1 VIKVALTGGI
11 GSGKSAAGDFFE
23 DLGAVVVD
31 ADQLARDVIERG
43 TDGFDELVAT
53 FGDEILTNG
62 ILDRSKLGQIVFA
75 DPGARKTLEGI
86 IHPRVAEAFDEI
98 IEDSPEDAV
107 IIYQIPILIETI
119 EKMGQDRFDYIIT
132 VEATLENRISRLK
145 GRGLKGYEIEARMKV
160 QATDEQR
167 AAIADLVF
175 NNDGDMDQL
184 LRQVENVYEDVLLPR
199 AKASA
204 S

>member
-98 IEDSPEDAV
+98 IEASPDDAV
-107 IIYQIPILIETI
+107 IIYQIPILVET
-119 EKMGQDRFDYIIT
+119 KGQDRFDYVIT
-132 VEATLENRISRLK
+132 VEASLENRISRLK
-145 GRGLKGYEIEARMKV
+145 NRGLKGYEIEARMKV
-160 QATDEQR
+160 QATDEER

-175 NNDGDMDQL
+175 NNDGDLDQL
-184 LRQVENVYEDVLLPR
+184 LRQVENIYEDVLLPR

>member
-1 VIKVALTGGI
+1 MIKVALTGGI

-43 TDGFDELVAT
+43 TDGFDELIAT
-53 FGDEILTNG
+53 FGDDILTNG

-75 DPGARKTLEGI
+75 DPEARKTLEAI

-98 IEDSPEDAV
+98 IEDSPEDSV
-107 IIYQIPILIETI
+107 IIYQIPILVETKG
-119 EKMGQDRFDYIIT
+119 EDRFDYIIT
-132 VEATLENRISRLK
+132 VEATLENRIARLK
-145 GRGLKGYEIEARMKV
+145 NRGLKGYEIEARLKA
-160 QATDEQR
+160 QASDADR
-167 AAIADLVF
+167 AAIADAVF
-175 NNDGDMDQL
+175 KNDGDLDQL
-184 LRQVENVYEDVLLPR
+184 LRQVENIYEDILLPR
-199 AKASA
+199 ARASA

>member
-1 VIKVALTGGI
+1 MIKVALTGGI

-31 ADQLARDVIERG
+31 ADQLSRDVIERG

-75 DPGARKTLEGI
+75 DPAARKTLEAI
-86 IHPRVAEAFDEI
+86 IHPRVAEAFGEI

-107 IIYQIPILIETI
+107 IIYQIPILVET
-119 EKMGQDRFDYIIT
+119 KGQDRFDYVIT

-145 GRGLKGYEIEARMKV
+145 NRGLKGYEIEARMKA

-167 AAIADLVF
+167 AEIADLIF
-175 NNDGDMDQL
+175 KNDGDLDSL

-199 AKASA
+199 ARANIS
-204 S
+204 

>member
-75 DPGARKTLEGI
+75 DPNARKTLEEI
-86 IHPRVAEAFDEI
+86 IHPRVAEAFEEI
-98 IEDSPEDAV
+98 VQSSPADSV
-107 IIYQIPILIETI
+107 IVYQIPILVET
-119 EKMGQDRFDYIIT
+119 KGQDRFDYIIT
-132 VEATLENRISRLK
+132 VEATLENRTARLK
-145 GRGLKGYEIEARMKV
+145 NRGLKGYEIDARMKA
-160 QATDEQR
+160 QATDVER
-167 AAIADLVF
+167 AAIADAVF
-175 NNDGDMDQL
+175 KNDGDLDQL
-184 LRQVENVYEDVLLPR
+184 LRQVENIYEDVLLPR
-199 AKASA
+199 ARANIS
-204 S
+204 

>member
-31 ADQLARDVIERG
+31 ADQLSRDVIERG

-75 DPGARKTLEGI
+75 DPKARKTLEEI
-86 IHPRVAEAFDEI
+86 IHPRVAEAFEEI
-98 IEDSPEDAV
+98 VEESPTDAV
-107 IIYQIPILIETI
+107 IIYQIPILVET
-119 EKMGQDRFDYIIT
+119 KGQDRFDYIIT
-132 VEATLENRISRLK
+132 VEATLENRTARLK
-145 GRGLKGYEIEARMKV
+145 NRGLKGYEIEARLKA
-160 QATDEQR
+160 QASDAER
-167 AAIADLVF
+167 AAIADAIF
-175 NNDGDMDQL
+175 NNDGDLDQL
-184 LRQVENVYEDVLLPR
+184 LRQVENIYEDVLLPR
-199 AKASA
+199 ARASA

>member
-1 VIKVALTGGI
+1 MIKVALTGGI

-31 ADQLARDVIERG
+31 ADQLSRDVIERG

-75 DPGARKTLEGI
+75 DPAARKTLEAI

-98 IEDSPEDAV
+98 IEYSPEDAV
-107 IIYQIPILIETI
+107 IIYQIPILVET
-119 EKMGQDRFDYIIT
+119 KGQDRFDYVIT

-145 GRGLKGYEIEARMKV
+145 NRGLKSYEIEARMKA

-167 AAIADLVF
+167 AEIADLIF
-175 NNDGDMDQL
+175 KNDGDLDSL

-199 AKASA
+199 ARANIS
-204 S
+204 

>member
-1 VIKVALTGGI
+1 MIKVALTGGI

-75 DPGARKTLEGI
+75 DPDARKTLEGI

-98 IEDSPEDAV
+98 IEDSPDDAV
-107 IIYQIPILIETI
+107 IIYQIPILVET
-119 EKMGQDRFDYIIT
+119 KGQDRFDYVIT
-132 VEATLENRISRLK
+132 VEASLENRISRLK
-145 GRGLKGYEIEARMKV
+145 NRGLKGYEIEARMKV
-160 QATDEQR
+160 QATDEER
-167 AAIADLVF
+167 AAVADLVF

>member
-1 VIKVALTGGI
+1 MIKVALTGGI

-75 DPGARKTLEGI
+75 DLNARKTLEEI
-86 IHPRVAEAFDEI
+86 IHPRVAEAFEEI
-98 IEDSPEDAV
+98 VQSSPADSV
-107 IIYQIPILIETI
+107 IVYQIPILVET
-119 EKMGQDRFDYIIT
+119 KGQDRFDYIIA

-145 GRGLKGYEIEARMKV
+145 NRGLKGYEIEARMKV
-160 QATDEQR
+160 QATDEER

>member
-31 ADQLARDVIERG
+31 ADQLSRDVIERG

-75 DPGARKTLEGI
+75 DPKVRKTLEDI
-86 IHPRVAEAFDEI
+86 IHPRVAEAFEEI
-98 IEDSPEDAV
+98 VEESPADAV
-107 IIYQIPILIETI
+107 IIYQIPILVET
-119 EKMGQDRFDYIIT
+119 KGQDRFDYIIT
-132 VEATLENRISRLK
+132 VEATLENRTARLK
-145 GRGLKGYEIEARMKV
+145 NRGLKGYEIEARLKA
-160 QATDEQR
+160 QASDAER
-167 AAIADLVF
+167 AAIADAVF
-175 NNDGDMDQL
+175 NNDGDLDQL
-184 LRQVENVYEDVLLPR
+184 LRQVENIYEDVLLPR
-199 AKASA
+199 ARASA

>member
-1 VIKVALTGGI
+1 MIKVALTGGI

-31 ADQLARDVIERG
+31 ADQLSRDVIERG

-75 DPGARKTLEGI
+75 DPAARKTLEAI

-107 IIYQIPILIETI
+107 IIYQILVET
-119 EKMGQDRFDYIIT
+119 KGQDRFDYVIT

-145 GRGLKGYEIEARMKV
+145 NRGLKSYEIEARMKA

-167 AAIADLVF
+167 AEIADLIF
-175 NNDGDMDQL
+175 KNDGDLDSL

-199 AKASA
+199 ARANIS
-204 S
+204 

>member
-1 VIKVALTGGI
+1 MIKVALTGGI

-31 ADQLARDVIERG
+31 ADQLSRDVIERG

-75 DPGARKTLEGI
+75 DPKARKTLEEI
-86 IHPRVAEAFDEI
+86 IHPRVAEAFEEI
-98 IEDSPEDAV
+98 VEESPADAV
-107 IIYQIPILIETI
+107 IIYQIPILVET
-119 EKMGQDRFDYIIT
+119 KGQDRFDYIIT
-132 VEATLENRISRLK
+132 VEATLENRTARLK
-145 GRGLKGYEIEARMKV
+145 NRGLKGYEIEARLKA
-160 QATDEQR
+160 QASDAER
-167 AAIADLVF
+167 AAIADAVF
-175 NNDGDMDQL
+175 NNDGDLDQL
-184 LRQVENVYEDVLLPR
+184 LRQVENIYEDILLPR
-199 AKASA
+199 ARASA